1 MHERIY
7 LSRPSVN
14 GRELKYIQQLLSDG
28 WTSPIG
34 KHVNTFEQSLSQYTT
49 SKHVLA
55 VVSGTAAIHL
65 ALMALNIGKGD
76 IVLCQS
82 LTFVASANPIC
93 YQAATPVFIDS
104 EKDTWNIC
112 PDALE
117 EAIKHYVK
125 KGNKPAAVIGVHM
138 YGMPLK
144 LDAVLG
150 ICARYEI
157 PFVEDAAEALGSN
170 YKGLPLGSFG
180 KIGILSFNMNK
191 IITTSGGGALLTND
205 HEIYKKAHFLSTQ
218 AKDAAPF
225 YQHSQIG
232 YNYRM
237 GDLNA
242 AMGQAQL
249 ESIEEKVNKKRSHF
263 DFYRQKLQHL
273 PGISFQNEPDN
284 CRSNR
289 WLTAILIDPR
299 ESGGVERE
307 TIRLELE
314 KENIESRPVWKPMH
328 LQPLFESEKYF
339 GGKVSEELFTNGLCL
354 PSGPDL
360 GVASLKRVAECVVNC
375 CEKI

>member
-7 LSRPSVN
+7 LSRPSVK

-65 ALMALNIGKGD
+65 ALMALNIGNGD

-82 LTFVASANPIC
+82 LTFVATANPIC
-93 YQAATPVFIDS
+93 YLGATPVFIDS

-117 EAIKHYVK
+117 EAIKHYAK
-125 KGNKPAAVIGVHM
+125 KGKKPRAVIGVHM

-157 PFVEDAAEALGSN
+157 PFIEDAAEALGSN
-170 YKGLPLGSFG
+170 YKGLPVGSFG
-180 KIGILSFNMNK
+180 KVGILSFNMNK

-205 HEIYKKAHFLSTQ
+205 QIIFKKAHFLSTQ

-237 GDLNA
+237 GDLNT
-242 AMGQAQL
+242 AMGHAQL
-249 ESIEEKVNKKRSHF
+249 ESIEEKVNKRRSHF
-263 DFYRQKLQHL
+263 DFYRQTLQHL

-289 WLTAILIDPR
+289 WLTAILIDPG
-299 ESGGVERE
+299 ESGGVNRE

-328 LQPLFESEKYF
+328 LQPLFKTAKYF
-339 GGKVSEELFTNGLCL
+339 GGKLSEEFFTNGLCL
-354 PSGPDL
+354 PSGSDL
-360 GVASLKRVAECVVNC
+360 GIVDLKRVAECVVNC
-375 CEKI
+375 FAK

>member
-14 GRELKYIQQLLSDG
+14 GRELNHIHRLLTDG
-28 WTSPIG
+28 CTNPTGTQI
-34 KHVNTFEQSLSQYTT
+34 HTFEQRLSQYTN

-55 VVSGTAAIHL
+55 VASGTAAIHL
-65 ALMALNIGKGD
+65 AMMALNVEKGD

-93 YQAATPVFIDS
+93 YRGATPVFIDS

-117 EAIKHYVK
+117 EAIKYYIQKGK
-125 KGNKPAAVIGVHM
+125 KPRALIGVHM
-138 YGMPLK
+138 YGMPLR
-144 LDAVLG
+144 LEAVLD

-157 PFVEDAAEALGSN
+157 PFIEDAAEALGSN
-170 YKGLPLGSFG
+170 YKGLSVGSFG
-180 KIGILSFNMNK
+180 KIGVLSFNMNK
-191 IITTSGGGALLTND
+191 IITTSGGGALLTDD
-205 HEIYKKAHFLSTQ
+205 HLIYKKAHFLSTQ
-218 AKDAAPF
+218 AKDNAPF
-225 YQHSQIG
+225 YQHSQVG

-242 AMGQAQL
+242 AMGLAQM
-249 ESIEEKVNKKRSHF
+249 ESIEESVNKRRSNF
-263 DFYRQKLQHL
+263 DFYKQTLQHL
-273 PGISFQNEPDN
+273 PGLSFQNGPDN

-299 ESGGVERE
+299 ESRGVDRE

-314 KENIESRPVWKPMH
+314 NENIESRPVWKPMH
-328 LQPLFESEKYF
+328 LQPLFKTAKYF
-339 GGKVSEELFTNGLCL
+339 GRKLSEELFTNGLCL
-354 PSGPDL
+354 PSGSDL
-360 GVASLKRVAECVVNC
+360 GIADLKRVAECIVNC
-375 CEKI
+375 FVK